1 MDIENI
7 SLAVVDFDR
16 TIDSRSLTDRFYNS
30 GYFHSPN
37 TSVDFKDPETILR
50 RGEANAILIIRHGF
64 AESILENEKYELGV
78 IVDGSDNNLS
88 AAIKNY
94 SQIIVNKYLL
104 EKRSPGDEIHRINLS
119 IRVLYN
125 PDLKSS
131 HFFVPGLVAVI
142 LMMISALMTSITIAR
157 EKETGTMENL
167 LISPVKPREIIAGKI
182 LPYIAIAL
190 IDGILVIVFAKLL
203 FGVPFVGSQLLLLGL
218 GLLYIFTSLA
228 IGILISSLVK
238 TQQVAMMFAL
248 VTTLL
253 PSVMLSGYIFEI
265 RNMPIPLQVL
275 SNIIPAKFF
284 LKIIRGIMLKGAD
297 INVLAAQAIFLT
309 SLALFMI
316 IVAAKKFNTRID

>member
-1 MDIENI
+1 MPLMMTFLFGYAINMDIENI

-253 PSVMLSGYIFEI
+253 PSVMLSGYIF
-265 RNMPIPLQVL
+265 
-275 SNIIPAKFF
+275 PAKFF